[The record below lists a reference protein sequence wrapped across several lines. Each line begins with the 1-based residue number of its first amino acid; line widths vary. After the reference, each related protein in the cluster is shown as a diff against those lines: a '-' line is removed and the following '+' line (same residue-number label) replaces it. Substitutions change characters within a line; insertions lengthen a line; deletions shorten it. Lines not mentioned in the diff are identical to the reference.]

1 MLFSTLKIPQWGNFS
16 SYIHVFFQFRKESLN
31 RVPLSQVVT
40 GSSDVSAGMTDLLGE
55 TLEPAV
61 HLGRDVSPN
70 PRAAEGRGVP
80 SWLLEDQTSRRTVGV
95 L

>member
-1 MLFSTLKIPQWGNFS
+1 
-16 SYIHVFFQFRKESLN
+16 
-31 RVPLSQVVT
+31 
-40 GSSDVSAGMTDLLGE
+40 MTDLLGE